1 MGRGRKEVI
10 DKKVEQSVATFLKHV
25 AEINVDNIIPSKFY
39 LFEKTL
45 LKENWII
52 KGDEKIR

>member
-1 MGRGRKEVI
+1 M
-10 DKKVEQSVATFLKHV
+10 EQSVATFPTHV

-39 LFEKTL
+39 LFIGTL

-52 KGDEKIR
+52 KGDKEIR